1 MFKKRCI
8 NCEMIG
14 RLLKIFVLLIL
25 FFYSL
30 CLPSFSEI
38 IKKIEIS
45 GNERVADETIL
56 MFSKIKIGDN
66 IQSND
71 VNDVLKRLYG
81 TNFFQDVSIEFNAN
95 LLSIVVEESPI
106 IENISY
112 NGIKSETL
120 KEKILSGLKLNSRS
134 SYNEIL
140 LNDDKNK
147 ILSSLKILGYY
158 FSNIEIEKR
167 QLTNN
172 KVDLV
177 FNIDLGKKAKI
188 KRISFIGNKKYKD
201 NKLKSLIASEEYKFW
216 KFVSGKKYLNE
227 GLINFDKRLLKNFY
241 LNRGYYDVVI
251 NSSFAKLVNNDEF
264 ELIFNIDAKNKFFFG
279 NLNLKLPNDFEP
291 LNFDSLN
298 DTFESLKGKPYSL
311 NAVKKIIDSIDAIS
325 ITEQFE
331 SVRATVTENITS
343 DTINLIFNI
352 EETEKFFV
360 ERINIYGNTITRES
374 VIRNQFFLDEGDPY
388 NEILANKTINEIK
401 ALNFFRK
408 VDSEIISG
416 KEEKS
421 KIINITVDEKP
432 TGEVMAGAGFGTT
445 GEVIEFGVKE
455 NNYLGKGLAVESN
468 FSLSTDRLTGRFNV
482 RNPNFNNSN
491 KSVNF
496 GLQAAE
502 NDKLSNFGYKSKKIG
517 GLIGTNFEYLDDFRL
532 GFETSS
538 FIEKIET
545 DSTASARQKTQ
556 EGNYFDTYLNFNFDY
571 DKRNQRYKTTDG
583 FRSYY
588 SLGLPIISDNNTLNN
603 FYNYKLFS
611 ELYENNI
618 SSISM
623 SLKTANSLTG
633 DDIKLSERL
642 FVPQSKLRGFVNGKV
657 GPKDGN
663 DFIGGNYY
671 ALMNINS
678 TLPQILPNA
687 QNIDFIS
694 FIDMANVW
702 GVDNE
707 SLDDGSKLRSS
718 IGIGIDWWT
727 PVGPLNFSFAH
738 PITKSSSDK
747 TETFRFNLGTT
758 F

>member
-1 MFKKRCI
+1 MFKKKCI
-8 NCEMIG
+8 NREMIG
-14 RLLKIFVLLIL
+14 RLLKTLILLIL

-30 CLPSFSEI
+30 CLPSLSEI
-38 IKKIEIS
+38 VKKIEIS
-45 GNERVADETIL
+45 GNDRVADETIM

-66 IQSND
+66 IQNND
-71 VNDVLKRLYG
+71 VNNLLKRLYD
-81 TNFFQDVSIEFNAN
+81 TNFFQDVSVEFNAN
-95 LLSIVVEESPI
+95 FLSIIVEESPI

-120 KEKILSGLKLNSRS
+120 KEKILSDLKLNARS

-147 ILSSLKILGYY
+147 ILSNLKISGYY
-158 FSNIEIEKR
+158 FSNIEIEKK

-172 KVDLV
+172 KIDLI
-177 FNIDLGKKAKI
+177 FNIELGKKAKI
-188 KRISFIGNKKYKD
+188 KRISFIGNKIYKD

-216 KFVSGKKYLNE
+216 KIVSGKKYLNE
-227 GLINFDKRLLKNFY
+227 SLINFDKRLLKNFY

-251 NSSFAKLVNNDEF
+251 NSSFAKLVNKDEF
-264 ELIFNIDAKNKFFFG
+264 ELVFNIDAKTKFFFG
-279 NLNLKLPNDFEP
+279 DLNLKLPNDFEP
-291 LNFDSLN
+291 SNFDDLN
-298 DTFESLKGKPYSL
+298 NTFKNLKAKPYSL
-311 NAVKKIIDSIDAIS
+311 NAVRKIIDSIDTIS
-325 ITEQFE
+325 ISEQFE
-331 SVRATVTENITS
+331 SVKATVTENITS
-343 DTINLIFNI
+343 DTINLTFKI

-360 ERINIYGNTITRES
+360 ERINIYGNNITRES
-374 VIRNQFFLDEGDPY
+374 VIRNQFFLDEGDPF

-445 GEVIEFGVKE
+445 GEIIEFGVKE
-455 NNYLGKGLAVESN
+455 NNYLGKGLAVATN
-468 FSLSTDRLTGRFNV
+468 ISLSSDRITGRFNV

-502 NDKLSNFGYKSKKIG
+502 NDKLSSFGYKSKKIG

-538 FIEKIET
+538 FVEKIET

-687 QNIDFIS
+687 QNIDFVS
-694 FIDMANVW
+694 FIDIANVW
-702 GVDNE
+702 GVDNDA
-707 SLDDGSKLRSS
+707 LDDGSKLRSS
-718 IGIGIDWWT
+718 IGVGIDWWT

-738 PITKSSSDK
+738 PITKSSTDK

>member
-1 MFKKRCI
+1 MFKKKCI
-8 NCEMIG
+8 NCEMFG
-14 RLLKIFVLLIL
+14 RQLKILLLFIL

-30 CLPSFSEI
+30 CTPSFSEV
-38 IKKIEIS
+38 IKKIKIS
-45 GNERVADETIL
+45 GNDRVAEETIL
-56 MFSKIKIGDN
+56 MFSKIKIGDDIDNNN
-66 IQSND
+66 IND
-71 VNDVLKRLYG
+71 LLKRLYD
-81 TNFFQDVSIEFNAN
+81 TNFFENVSIKFNSN
-95 LLSIVVEESPI
+95 LLSIIVEESPI
-106 IENISY
+106 IETISY

-120 KEKILSGLKLNSRS
+120 KDIVVSGLKLNSRS

-140 LNDDKNK
+140 LKNDKDKM
-147 ILSSLKILGYY
+147 LSSLKTLGYY
-158 FSNIEIEKR
+158 FSNIEVEKK

-172 KVDLV
+172 KVDLI

-227 GLINFDKRLLKNFY
+227 GLINFDKRLLRNFY

-251 NSSFAKLVNNDEF
+251 NSSFAKLINKDEF
-264 ELIFNIDAKNKFFFG
+264 ELVFNIDAKNKFFFG
-279 NLNLKLPNDFEP
+279 DLDLKLPNDFEP
-291 LNFDSLN
+291 LNFDRLN
-298 DTFESLKGKPYSL
+298 NTFASLKGKPYSI
-311 NAVKKIIDSIDAIS
+311 NAVQKIINSIDEIS
-325 ITEQFE
+325 INEQFE
-331 SVRATVTENITS
+331 SVKATVSENISS
-343 DTINLIFNI
+343 DTINLTFKI

-360 ERINIYGNTITRES
+360 ERINIYGNNITRES
-374 VIRNQFFLDEGDPY
+374 VIRNQFFLDEGDPF

-401 ALNFFRK
+401 ALNFFRN
-408 VDSEIISG
+408 VDSKIVSG
-416 KEEKS
+416 KDEKT
-421 KIINITVDEKP
+421 KIINITVEEKP
-432 TGEVMAGAGFGTT
+432 TGEIMAGAGFGTT
-445 GEVIEFGVKE
+445 GEVIEFGIKE
-455 NNYLGKGLAVESN
+455 NNYLGKGLRVESN
-468 FSLSTDRLTGRFNV
+468 FSLSTERITGKFNV

-496 GLQAAE
+496 GVQASE
-502 NDKLSNFGYKSKKIG
+502 NDKLSAFGYKSKKIG
-517 GLIGTNFEYLDDFRL
+517 GLIGTNFEYLNDFRL

-538 FIEKIET
+538 FVEKIET

-603 FYNYKLFS
+603 FYTYKLFS
-611 ELYENNI
+611 ELYEDNI

-623 SLKTANSLTG
+623 SLKSANSLTG

-694 FIDMANVW
+694 FIDFANVW
-702 GVDNE
+702 GVDNDALE
-707 SLDDGSKLRSS
+707 DGSKLRSS
-718 IGIGIDWWT
+718 IGLGIDWWT
-727 PVGPLNFSFAH
+727 PVGPLNFSFAQ
-738 PITKSSSDK
+738 PITKSSTDK

>member
-1 MFKKRCI
+1 MFKKKCI
-8 NCEMIG
+8 NREMIG
-14 RLLKIFVLLIL
+14 RLLKTLILLIL

-30 CLPSFSEI
+30 CLPSLSEI
-38 IKKIEIS
+38 VKKIEIS
-45 GNERVADETIL
+45 GNDRVADETIM

-66 IQSND
+66 IQNND
-71 VNDVLKRLYG
+71 VNNLLKRLYD
-81 TNFFQDVSIEFNAN
+81 TNFFQDVSVEFNAN
-95 LLSIVVEESPI
+95 FLSIIVEESPI

-120 KEKILSGLKLNSRS
+120 KEKILSDLKLNARS

-147 ILSSLKILGYY
+147 ILSNLKISGYY
-158 FSNIEIEKR
+158 FSNIEIEKK

-172 KVDLV
+172 KIDLI
-177 FNIDLGKKAKI
+177 FNIELGKKAKI
-188 KRISFIGNKKYKD
+188 KRISFIGNKIYKD

-216 KFVSGKKYLNE
+216 KIVSGKKYLNE
-227 GLINFDKRLLKNFY
+227 SLINFDKRLLKNFY

-251 NSSFAKLVNNDEF
+251 NSSFAKLVNKDEF
-264 ELIFNIDAKNKFFFG
+264 ELVFNIDAKTKFFFG
-279 NLNLKLPNDFEP
+279 DLNLKLPNDFEP
-291 LNFDSLN
+291 SNFDDLN
-298 DTFESLKGKPYSL
+298 NTFKNLKAKPYSL
-311 NAVKKIIDSIDAIS
+311 NAVRKIIDSIDTIS
-325 ITEQFE
+325 ISEQFE
-331 SVRATVTENITS
+331 SVKATVTENIS
-343 DTINLIFNI
+343 SNTINLTFNI

-360 ERINIYGNTITRES
+360 ERINIYGNDITRES
-374 VIRNQFFLDEGDPY
+374 VIRNQFFLDEGDPF

-445 GEVIEFGVKE
+445 GEIIEFGVKE
-455 NNYLGKGLAVESN
+455 NNYLGKGLAVATN
-468 FSLSTDRLTGRFNV
+468 ISLSSDRLTGRFNV

-502 NDKLSNFGYKSKKIG
+502 NDKLSSFGYKSKKIG

-538 FIEKIET
+538 FVEKIET

-687 QNIDFIS
+687 QNIDFVS
-694 FIDMANVW
+694 FIDIANVW
-702 GVDNE
+702 GVDNDA
-707 SLDDGSKLRSS
+707 LDDGSKLRSS
-718 IGIGIDWWT
+718 IGVGIDWWT

-738 PITKSSSDK
+738 PITKSSTDK

>member
-1 MFKKRCI
+1 MFKKKCI
-8 NCEMIG
+8 NREMIG
-14 RLLKIFVLLIL
+14 RLLKTLILLIL

-30 CLPSFSEI
+30 CLPSLSEI
-38 IKKIEIS
+38 VKKIEIS
-45 GNERVADETIL
+45 GNDRVADETIM

-66 IQSND
+66 IQNND
-71 VNDVLKRLYG
+71 VNNLLKRLYD
-81 TNFFQDVSIEFNAN
+81 TNFFQDVSVEFNAN
-95 LLSIVVEESPI
+95 FLSIIVEESPI

-120 KEKILSGLKLNSRS
+120 KEKILSDLKLNARS

-147 ILSSLKILGYY
+147 ILSNLKISGYY
-158 FSNIEIEKR
+158 FSNIEIEKK

-172 KVDLV
+172 KIDLI
-177 FNIDLGKKAKI
+177 FNIELGKKAKI
-188 KRISFIGNKKYKD
+188 KRISFIGNKIYKD

-216 KFVSGKKYLNE
+216 KIVSGKKYLNE
-227 GLINFDKRLLKNFY
+227 SLINFDKRLLKNFY

-251 NSSFAKLVNNDEF
+251 NSSFAKLVNKDEF
-264 ELIFNIDAKNKFFFG
+264 ELVFNIDAKTKFFFG
-279 NLNLKLPNDFEP
+279 DLNLKLPNDFEP
-291 LNFDSLN
+291 SNFDDLN
-298 DTFESLKGKPYSL
+298 NTFKNLKAKPYSL
-311 NAVKKIIDSIDAIS
+311 NAVRKIIDSIDTIS
-325 ITEQFE
+325 ISEQFE
-331 SVRATVTENITS
+331 SVKATVTENISS
-343 DTINLIFNI
+343 DTINLTFNI

-360 ERINIYGNTITRES
+360 ERINIYGNDITRES
-374 VIRNQFFLDEGDPY
+374 VIRNQFFLDEGDPF

-445 GEVIEFGVKE
+445 GEIIEFGVKE
-455 NNYLGKGLAVESN
+455 NNYLGKGLAVATN
-468 FSLSTDRLTGRFNV
+468 ISLSSDRITGRFNV

-502 NDKLSNFGYKSKKIG
+502 NDKLSSFGYKSKKIG

-538 FIEKIET
+538 FVEKIET

-687 QNIDFIS
+687 QNIDFVS
-694 FIDMANVW
+694 FIDIANVW
-702 GVDNE
+702 GVDNDA
-707 SLDDGSKLRSS
+707 LDDGSKLRSS
-718 IGIGIDWWT
+718 IGVGIDWWT

-738 PITKSSSDK
+738 PITKSSTDK

>member
-1 MFKKRCI
+1 MFKKKCI
-8 NCEMIG
+8 NREMIG
-14 RLLKIFVLLIL
+14 RLLKTLILLIL

-30 CLPSFSEI
+30 CLPSLSEI
-38 IKKIEIS
+38 VKKIEIS
-45 GNERVADETIL
+45 GNDRVADETIM

-66 IQSND
+66 IQNND
-71 VNDVLKRLYG
+71 VNNLLKRLYD
-81 TNFFQDVSIEFNAN
+81 TNFFQDVSVEFNAN
-95 LLSIVVEESPI
+95 FLSIIVEESPI

-120 KEKILSGLKLNSRS
+120 KEKILSDLKLNARS

-147 ILSSLKILGYY
+147 ILSNLKISGYY
-158 FSNIEIEKR
+158 FSNIEIEKK

-172 KVDLV
+172 KIDLI
-177 FNIDLGKKAKI
+177 FNIELGKKAKI
-188 KRISFIGNKKYKD
+188 KRISFIGNKIYKD

-216 KFVSGKKYLNE
+216 KIVSGKKYLNE
-227 GLINFDKRLLKNFY
+227 SLINFDKRLLKNFY

-251 NSSFAKLVNNDEF
+251 NSSFAKLVNKDEF
-264 ELIFNIDAKNKFFFG
+264 ELVFNIDAKTKFFFG
-279 NLNLKLPNDFEP
+279 DLNLKLPNDFEP
-291 LNFDSLN
+291 SNFDDLN
-298 DTFESLKGKPYSL
+298 NTFKNLKAKPYSL
-311 NAVKKIIDSIDAIS
+311 NAVRKIIDSIDTIS
-325 ITEQFE
+325 ISEQFE
-331 SVRATVTENITS
+331 SVKATVTENIS
-343 DTINLIFNI
+343 SNTINLTFNI

-360 ERINIYGNTITRES
+360 ERINIYGNDITRES
-374 VIRNQFFLDEGDPY
+374 VIRNQFFLDEGDPF

-445 GEVIEFGVKE
+445 GEIIEFGVKE
-455 NNYLGKGLAVESN
+455 NNYLGKGLAVATN
-468 FSLSTDRLTGRFNV
+468 ISLSSDRITGRFNV

-502 NDKLSNFGYKSKKIG
+502 NDKLSSFGYKSKKIG

-538 FIEKIET
+538 FVEKIET

-687 QNIDFIS
+687 QNIDFVS
-694 FIDMANVW
+694 FIDIANVW
-702 GVDNE
+702 GVDNDA
-707 SLDDGSKLRSS
+707 LDDGSKLRSS
-718 IGIGIDWWT
+718 IGVGIDWWT

-738 PITKSSSDK
+738 PITKSSTDK

>member
-1 MFKKRCI
+1 MFKKKCI
-8 NCEMIG
+8 SCEMTG
-14 RLLKIFVLLIL
+14 RQLKILPLIIL
-25 FFYSL
+25 FFYIL
-30 CLPSFSEI
+30 GTPSFSEI
-38 IKKIEIS
+38 IKKIDIS
-45 GNERVADETIL
+45 GNDRVADETIL
-56 MFSKIKIGDN
+56 MFSKINLGDDIDNNN
-66 IQSND
+66 IND
-71 VNDVLKRLYG
+71 LLKRLYD
-81 TNFFQDVSIEFNAN
+81 TNFFKDVSVKFNSN
-95 LLSIVVEESPI
+95 LLSIIVEENPI
-106 IENISY
+106 IENIIY

-120 KEKILSGLKLNSRS
+120 KERIVSDLKLNSRS
-134 SYNEIL
+134 SYNEVL
-140 LNDDKNK
+140 LKSDKNK
-147 ILSSLKILGYY
+147 MLSSLKTLGYY
-158 FSNIEIEKR
+158 FSNIEIEKK
-167 QLTNN
+167 QLNDN
-172 KVDLV
+172 KIDLI

-201 NKLKSLIASEEYKFW
+201 NKLKSLITSEEYKFW

-241 LNRGYYDVVI
+241 LNRGYYDVII
-251 NSSFAKLVNNDEF
+251 NSSFAKLINKDEF

-279 NLNLKLPNDFEP
+279 DLNLKLPNDFEP
-291 LNFDSLN
+291 VNFENLNN
-298 DTFESLKGKPYSL
+298 TFQILKGKPYSI

-325 ITEQFE
+325 ISEQFQ
-331 SVRATVTENITS
+331 SVKATVSEDITS
-343 DTINLIFNI
+343 DTINLTFRI
-352 EETEKFFV
+352 EETEKYFV
-360 ERINIYGNTITRES
+360 ERINIYGNNITRES
-374 VIRNQFFLDEGDPY
+374 VIRNQFFLDEGDPF

-401 ALNFFRK
+401 ALNFFSK

-416 KEEKS
+416 KGEKS

-432 TGEVMAGAGFGTT
+432 TGEIMAGAGFGTT

-468 FSLSTDRLTGRFNV
+468 LSLSTNKLTGRFNV

-502 NDKLSNFGYKSKKIG
+502 NDKLSSFGYKSKKIG

-532 GFETSS
+532 GFETST
-538 FIEKIET
+538 FLEKIET

-556 EGNYFDTYLNFNFDY
+556 EGNYFDTYVNLNFDY

-588 SLGLPIISDNNTLNN
+588 SIGLPIISDNNTLNN

-611 ELYENNI
+611 ELYEDNI

-623 SLKTANSLTG
+623 SFKTANSLTG

-702 GVDNE
+702 GVDNDA
-707 SLDDGSKLRSS
+707 LDDGSKLRSS
-718 IGIGIDWWT
+718 IGLGIDWWT

-738 PITKSSSDK
+738 PITKSSTDK